1 MTMVLLDAIQQVA
14 RAFVK
19 QLHQAMARVVRLVTM
34 VIACTNTKLMVKCHP
49 YIYIYLFLKPIFYYM
64 SDFKNAQI
72 YILNIETTVS
82 ILDVQLTS
90 TTLSATN
97 FSYQTTSSETTSKDR
112 LTYFMSKTIRI

>member
-1 MTMVLLDAIQQVA
+1 
-14 RAFVK
+14 
-19 QLHQAMARVVRLVTM
+19 
-34 VIACTNTKLMVKCHP
+34 
-49 YIYIYLFLKPIFYYM
+49 M